1 MDMRFRF
8 FVKPGLI
15 IWVLFLM
22 TAALGASEYA
32 VFNVRLYESV
42 KGQGKPMSPVVTTS
56 YIEPFFVG
64 DRVSE
69 SDLQQEQD
77 KLKQV
82 FNVNEVRLLLQT
94 RLIYRYKPNAKLFRV
109 FSKNG
114 DQIGVLVSKEKGTDT
129 YRIKVNEGTDYKD
142 KDKNLLDTEAV
153 LPVKNTVIFG
163 FKDLKGGTYFMA
175 FHREVD
181 IREFKQSEQDRVLIS
196 TQYQPRLE
204 HYVPPVYPEEAI
216 KVKVQGNVMLKV
228 EIDSAGEVVKAE
240 IVHGHPLLRL
250 AALEAIK
257 HSKYKPVDLEAK
269 EKSSHLSFH
278 AVVSFHLPETGEKA
292 EAFGEIIGTVT
303 RQEDG
308 SVIPG
313 VSVEAVNETTKIKR
327 TTKTDQNGF
336 YGFMGL
342 PEGPYMLTFKHEDY
356 VTVAIKSYQK
366 GGKTYKVNVYLKKK
380 K

>member
-1 MDMRFRF
+1 MNMKF
-8 FVKPGLI
+8 KSIGKQGLI
-15 IWVLFLM
+15 LLVLFLM
-22 TAALGASEYA
+22 TASLGASEYA

-42 KGQGKPMSPVVTTS
+42 KGQGKPMSPVVTTL
-56 YIEPFFVG
+56 YVEPFFVG

-69 SDLQQEQD
+69 SGLQQEQA

-82 FNVNEVRLLLQT
+82 FNVNQVRLLAQT

-114 DQIGVLVSKEKGTDT
+114 DQIGVLLSKEKGKDT
-129 YRIKVNEGTDYKD
+129 YRIKVNQGSDYKD
-142 KDKNLLDTEAV
+142 KEKNLLDTEAV

-163 FKDLKGGTYFMA
+163 FKDLKGGTYFTA

-181 IREFKQSEQDRVLIS
+181 IKEFKQSEQDRVLIS

-216 KVKVQGNVMLKV
+216 KVKVQGNVMMKV
-228 EIDSAGEVVKAE
+228 EIDSTGVVVKAE
-240 IVHGHPLLRL
+240 IIHGHPLLRL
-250 AALEAIK
+250 AALKAIK

-269 EKSSHLSFH
+269 EKSSLLSFY

-303 RQEDG
+303 RKKDAA
-308 SVIPG
+308 VIPG
-313 VSVEAVNETTKIKR
+313 VSVEAVNEEAKIKR

-342 PEGPYMLTFKHEDY
+342 PEGPYMLKFKHEDY
-356 VTVAIKSYQK
+356 MTVAIKSYQK